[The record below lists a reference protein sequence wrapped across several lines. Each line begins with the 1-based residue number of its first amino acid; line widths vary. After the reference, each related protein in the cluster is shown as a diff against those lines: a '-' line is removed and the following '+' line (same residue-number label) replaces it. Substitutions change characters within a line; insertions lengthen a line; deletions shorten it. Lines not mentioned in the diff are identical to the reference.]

1 MVGLLLIGLSISIP
15 ILCVIFEII
24 ISSDEGFFFIDSDN
38 FNDFSPLIN
47 DISFL
52 ISFNNE

>member
-1 MVGLLLIGLSISIP
+1 MVGLFLIGLSISIP